1 MLITF
6 SYALLYGDSLKITYK
21 LIEDI
26 MKLQKAPSN
35 EARCTDATV
44 CATCYRKQEKGTQPQ
59 GGKEK
64 RHSRYGQRRAR
75 ELQRTQEPQNEKDV
89 IDHSKQ

>member
-44 CATCYRKQEKGTQPQ
+44 CATCYRKQEKGTLNLRVGKKKGTADIGR
-59 GGKEK
+59 GGQESFKEHK
-64 RHSRYGQRRAR
+64 NRKMR
-75 ELQRTQEPQNEKDV
+75 KM
-89 IDHSKQ
+89 